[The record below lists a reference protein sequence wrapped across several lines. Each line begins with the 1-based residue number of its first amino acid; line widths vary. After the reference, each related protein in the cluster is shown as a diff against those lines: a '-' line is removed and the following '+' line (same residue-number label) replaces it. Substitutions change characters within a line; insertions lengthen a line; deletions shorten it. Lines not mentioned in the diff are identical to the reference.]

1 MQVATLLRETAVSA
15 LRRMVHEVHTIEIGT
30 ETGYEQHRLV
40 VGEEQA
46 QALFADPALASVRV
60 HVAAP
65 GDSARIVAPLDVVEP
80 RSKGPGGGVFPG
92 WMAPVNRPRG
102 GDTHVLR
109 GAAVLAA
116 GYLPRNQEGL
126 IDMSG
131 PAAERSPFGQTNNV
145 VIEFDPADDAS
156 WQDV

>member
-1 MQVATLLRETAVSA
+1 
-15 LRRMVHEVHTIEIGT
+15 MVHEVHTIEIGT

-40 VGEEQA
+40 VGQEQA

-60 HVAAP
+60 HAAAP
-65 GDSARIVAPLDVVEP
+65 GDSVRIVATLDVVEP
-80 RSKGPGGGVFPG
+80 RTKGSGGAPGGGVFPG

-102 GDTHVLR
+102 GDTHMLR

-131 PAAERSPFGQTNNV
+131 PAAELSPFGRTNNV
-145 VIEFDPADDAS
+145 MIEFDPADNSS
-156 WQDV
+156 WEEVEVALRR